1 MWNSSVAGSRYIS
14 KEVSGVVDEEYSTR
28 VIDGRSLAKK
38 VEEEVKKGVEALK
51 AEKGITPGLATIL
64 VGEDPASKMYVRL
77 KHKACERVGI
87 HAEDHDLPATISQE
101 ELIAHIQ
108 QLNQRNDIHGIL
120 LQLPLPRHLND
131 KEAMLAID
139 PRKDAD
145 GFHPYNMGNLLIG
158 NEGFVPCTPKGV
170 IRAME
175 EHGVQTQGKHAVVV
189 GHSNVVGKPMAAM
202 LINRNATV
210 SVCHVFTRNLE
221 QYTLDADILVVGTG
235 VKHLIKADMVKE
247 GVVVFDVGIT
257 EENGKVYGDVDF
269 ENVIK
274 KASLITPVP
283 GGVGPMTISILM
295 QHVLMAAK
303 DASEY
308 Q

>member
-1 MWNSSVAGSRYIS
+1 VVA
-14 KEVSGVVDEEYSTR
+14 EEYSTR
-28 VIDGRSLAKK
+28 VIDGRALAKK
-38 VEEEVKKGVEALK
+38 VEEEVKEGVQKLK
-51 AEKGITPGLATIL
+51 AEKGIIPGLATIL

-77 KHKACERVGI
+77 KHKACERIGI
-87 HAEDHDLPATISQE
+87 HGEDHNLPASISQE
-101 ELIAHIQ
+101 ELTTHIK
-108 QLNQRNDIHGIL
+108 QLNLRDDIHGIL
-120 LQLPLPRHLND
+120 LQLPLPKHLDD

-139 PRKDAD
+139 PKKDAD

-175 EHGVQTQGKHAVVV
+175 EHGVQIQGKHAVIV

-210 SVCHVFTRNLE
+210 SVCHVFTRDLK

-303 DASEY
+303 DACET
-308 Q
+308 

>member
-1 MWNSSVAGSRYIS
+1 VVA
-14 KEVSGVVDEEYSTR
+14 EEYSTR
-28 VIDGRSLAKK
+28 IIDGRALAKK
-38 VEEEVKKGVEALK
+38 VEEEVKEGVQKLK
-51 AEKGITPGLATIL
+51 AEKGIIPGLATIL

-77 KHKACERVGI
+77 KHKACERIGI
-87 HAEDHDLPATISQE
+87 HGEDHNLPASISQE
-101 ELIAHIQ
+101 ELTTHIK
-108 QLNQRNDIHGIL
+108 QLNLRDDIHGIL
-120 LQLPLPRHLND
+120 LQLPLPKHLDD

-139 PRKDAD
+139 PKKDAD

-175 EHGVQTQGKHAVVV
+175 EHGVQIQGKHAVIV

-210 SVCHVFTRNLE
+210 SVCHVFTKDLK

-269 ENVIK
+269 ENVVK

-295 QHVLMAAK
+295 QHVLMAAE
-303 DASEY
+303 DACEK
-308 Q
+308 

>member
-1 MWNSSVAGSRYIS
+1 MWNSFAAGSRSIS

-28 VIDGRSLAKK
+28 VINGRSLAKK

-51 AEKGITPGLATIL
+51 AQRAITPGLATIL

-77 KHKACERVGI
+77 KHKACERTGI
-87 HAEDHDLPATISQE
+87 HAEDHNLPASISQE

-108 QLNQRNDIHGIL
+108 QLNLRSDIHGIL

-139 PRKDAD
+139 PKKDAD

-175 EHGVQTQGKHAVVV
+175 EHGIQIQGKHAVVV

-210 SVCHVFTRNLE
+210 SVCHVFTQNLE

-303 DASEY
+303 DAST
-308 Q
+308 

>member
-1 MWNSSVAGSRYIS
+1 MWNSSAAGSRYIS
-14 KEVSGVVDEEYSTR
+14 KEVKGVVEEEYSSR

-38 VEEEVKKGVEALK
+38 VEEEVKTGVEALK
-51 AEKGITPGLATIL
+51 AEKGVTPGLATIL

-77 KHKACERVGI
+77 KHKACERTGI
-87 HAEDHDLPATISQE
+87 HAEDHNLQASISQE

-108 QLNQRNDIHGIL
+108 QLNQRKDIHGIL

-139 PRKDAD
+139 PGKDAD

-175 EHGVQTQGKHAVVV
+175 EHGIQIQGKHAVVV

-210 SVCHVFTRNLE
+210 SVCHVFTQDLK

-247 GVVVFDVGIT
+247 GAVVFDVGIT
-257 EENGKVYGDVDF
+257 EDDGKVYGDVDF

-303 DASEY
+303 DTCKA
-308 Q
+308 

>member
-1 MWNSSVAGSRYIS
+1 MVG
-14 KEVSGVVDEEYSTR
+14 EYSSR

-38 VEEEVKKGVEALK
+38 IEEEVKEGVQRLK

-77 KHKACERVGI
+77 KHKACERTGI
-87 HAEDHDLPATISQE
+87 HAEDHNLPASTSQE
-101 ELIAHIQ
+101 ELTTHIK
-108 QLNQRNDIHGIL
+108 QLNLRDDIHGIL
-120 LQLPLPRHLND
+120 LQLPLPKHLNE

-139 PRKDAD
+139 PKKDAD

-175 EHGVQTQGKHAVVV
+175 EHGIQIQGKHAVIV

-210 SVCHVFTRNLE
+210 SVCHVFTQNLK

-247 GVVVFDVGIT
+247 GVVVFDVGII
-257 EENGKVYGDVDF
+257 EEDGKVYGDVDF

-303 DASEY
+303 DTCKT
-308 Q
+308 

>member
-1 MWNSSVAGSRYIS
+1 MVA
-14 KEVSGVVDEEYSTR
+14 EEYSTR
-28 VIDGRSLAKK
+28 IIDGRALAKK
-38 VEEEVKKGVEALK
+38 VEEEVKEGVQKLK
-51 AEKGITPGLATIL
+51 AEKGIIPGLATIL

-77 KHKACERVGI
+77 KHKACERIGI
-87 HAEDHDLPATISQE
+87 HGEDHNLPASISQE
-101 ELIAHIQ
+101 ELTTHIK
-108 QLNQRNDIHGIL
+108 QLNLRDDIHGIL
-120 LQLPLPRHLND
+120 LQLPLPKHLDD

-139 PRKDAD
+139 PKKDAD

-175 EHGVQTQGKHAVVV
+175 EHGVQIQGKHAVIV

-210 SVCHVFTRNLE
+210 SVCHVFTKDLK

-303 DASEY
+303 DACET
-308 Q
+308 

>member
-51 AEKGITPGLATIL
+51 AEMGITPGLATIL

-175 EHGVQTQGKHAVVV
+175 EHGVQIQGKHAVVV

-210 SVCHVFTRNLE
+210 SVCHVFTQNLE

-303 DASEY
+303 DAST
-308 Q
+308 

>member
-1 MWNSSVAGSRYIS
+1 M
-14 KEVSGVVDEEYSTR
+14 VDEEYSTR

-175 EHGVQTQGKHAVVV
+175 EHGVQIQGKHAVVV

-210 SVCHVFTRNLE
+210 SVCHVFTQNLE

-303 DASEY
+303 DAST
-308 Q
+308 

>member
-1 MWNSSVAGSRYIS
+1 MVA
-14 KEVSGVVDEEYSTR
+14 EEYSTR
-28 VIDGRSLAKK
+28 VIDGRALAKK
-38 VEEEVKKGVEALK
+38 VEEEVKEGVQKLK
-51 AEKGITPGLATIL
+51 AEKGIIPGLATIL

-77 KHKACERVGI
+77 KHKACERIGI
-87 HAEDHDLPATISQE
+87 HGEDHNLPASISQE
-101 ELIAHIQ
+101 ELTTHIK
-108 QLNQRNDIHGIL
+108 QLNLRDDIHGIL
-120 LQLPLPRHLND
+120 LQLPLPKHLDD

-139 PRKDAD
+139 PKKDAD

-175 EHGVQTQGKHAVVV
+175 EHGVQIQGKHAVIV

-210 SVCHVFTRNLE
+210 SVCHVFTKDLK

-269 ENVIK
+269 ENVVK

-295 QHVLMAAK
+295 QHVVMAAE
-303 DASEY
+303 DACEK
-308 Q
+308 